1 MALSMNAHRKKDAIA
16 ELVTMLHEAGK
27 IGDVNNLLNE
37 LLAREEAVSTGI
49 GQGVAIPHYM
59 GIHGPDDTYIVFG
72 RKQEGIPF
80 DALDNKPVTLFF
92 LIAGPEGKK
101 SNHLQ
106 LLCKLARILRDP
118 QLRKNLHEAQKPD
131 DIINVIKQQEEE

>member
-1 MALSMNAHRKKDAIA
+1 MTLSMKARKKKDAIE
-16 ELVTMLHEAGK
+16 ELVTVLHDAGK
-27 IGDVNNLLNE
+27 IGEINHLLSE
-37 LLAREEAVSTGI
+37 LSARENAVSTGI

-72 RKQEGIPF
+72 RKREGIPF

-101 SNHLQ
+101 NNHLQ

-118 QLRKNLHEAQKPD
+118 QLRESLLDAITPD
-131 DIINVIKQQEEE
+131 DIIKAVTQMEEE

>member
-1 MALSMNAHRKKDAIA
+1 MTLSMNARRKKDAIE
-16 ELVTMLHEAGK
+16 ELVTVLHEAGK
-27 IGDVNNLLNE
+27 IGDVKNLLNE

-59 GIHGPDDTYIVFG
+59 GIHGPDDTHIVFG

-118 QLRKNLHEAQKPD
+118 QLRKNLHDAQKPD
-131 DIINVIKQQEEE
+131 DIISVITRQEEE